1 MRDIREWR
9 RDCGGVEGA
18 VGWEDGAVGGE
29 GRRNFVVGMWNCG
42 KNFISAKFLSMG
54 TVSHKTLLWKKGIS
68 WTGENKMSL

>member
-1 MRDIREWR
+1 MGEWK
-9 RDCGGVEGA
+9 VL
-18 VGWEDGAVGGE
+18 WDGRMELWE
-29 GRRNFVVGMWNCG
+29 GRGNFVVGMWNCG